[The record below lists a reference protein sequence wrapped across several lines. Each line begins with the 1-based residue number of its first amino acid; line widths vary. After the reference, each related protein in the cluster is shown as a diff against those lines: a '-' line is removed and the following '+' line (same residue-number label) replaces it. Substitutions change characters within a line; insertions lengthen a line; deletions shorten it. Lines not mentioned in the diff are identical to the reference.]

1 MSRPPTSKLHRRCF
15 SSWMPQESR
24 NNLVQQKKNR
34 KKQKKNKRGTKGKRA
49 RVSLCVCRGGRSVS
63 GVPSFNNAAATQSV
77 LLWWEYCSLGPSSM
91 HRRRQGLF
99 FFFKPIHPPHQHINM
114 QSMPAYA
121 SAARTSVAGCQ
132 TESEESAEMW
142 EWHSKCENPLIRQSG
157 DMWCD
162 LCTIYVCR
170 MKECEYTNV
179 FAWKFLGKPRG
190 KKKTPITHEECH

>member
-1 MSRPPTSKLHRRCF
+1 MSGGKKCVWRAVLQQCSCHTICPPVMGVLFSRPEQHAQT
-15 SSWMPQESR
+15 EA
-24 NNLVQQKKNR
+24 
-34 KKQKKNKRGTKGKRA
+34 GA
-49 RVSLCVCRGGRSVS
+49 
-63 GVPSFNNAAATQSV
+63 
-77 LLWWEYCSLGPSSM
+77 
-91 HRRRQGLF
+91 F

-190 KKKTPITHEECH
+190 KKKNSNNSRGMPLAVPCSISYNISVPF

>member
-1 MSRPPTSKLHRRCF
+1 MSWPPTSKLHRRCF

-24 NNLVQQKKNR
+24 NNLVQQKKQKKKNR
-34 KKQKKNKRGTKGKRA
+34 KKTKEAQRGRE
-49 RVSLCVCRGGRSVS
+49 REWVCVCVGGEEVCLACRPSTMQLPHNLSSCDGSIVLSARAACTDGGR
-63 GVPSFNNAAATQSV
+63 GF
-77 LLWWEYCSLGPSSM
+77 
-91 HRRRQGLF
+91 F

-162 LCTIYVCR
+162 LCTIYVCHI
-170 MKECEYTNV
+170 KECEYTNV

-190 KKKTPITHEECH
+190 KKKKLQ